1 MRGKGKKK
9 RKMNVD
15 IYYMDDICL
24 KFFFLKL
31 DSIGKIFVVL
41 VDKVEVENVVLF
53 DNVWRR

>member
-1 MRGKGKKK
+1 MRGNGKGREKL
-9 RKMNVD
+9 ML
-15 IYYMDDICL
+15 IYMRRDDICL

-31 DSIGKIFVVL
+31 DSIGKIFFVL

>member
-1 MRGKGKKK
+1 
-9 RKMNVD
+9 MNVD
-15 IYYMDDICL
+15 IYQMDDICL

-31 DSIGKIFVVL
+31 DSIGKIFFVL